1 MLGSP
6 NMSSRLFC
14 SDRETKAAANAVMV
28 GSTKMP
34 LERTQRDRLPIQRRE
49 VEPDRM
55 RSGRTNSAATTVANN
70 PKITS
75 AGINPASLPGSGS
88 GIVGAA
94 ADSSARNDNP
104 GITTRTQNR
113 CLGMTQSLPAFTS
126 ADHAEFGYSE
136 ILPNRP
142 GTSRFELS
150 QDVRRAFEVA
160 TRVGRMPE
168 VQPG

>member
-1 MLGSP
+1 
-6 NMSSRLFC
+6 MSSRLFC

-49 VEPDRM
+49 VAPDRM

-113 CLGMTQSLPAFTS
+113 CRGMAQSLPAFTS
-126 ADHAEFGYSE
+126 ADHTEFGYSE
-136 ILPNRP
+136 ILPNRH

-150 QDVRRAFEVA
+150 QNARRAFEAA